1 MESILQNPDLP
12 ILGTDEL
19 ESTLVE
25 NFKCTFNMRQ
35 EIESHIIQEF
45 TLYERTRMEELQELT
60 KNNKEIPSEA
70 RVDVEHTFINFIPL
84 ITKLKIDL
92 LMERQPNSL
101 NYTQYLGRINK
112 KAQEFDYIDDLFL
125 ADLFSN
131 SESNLDFFKQETV
144 QKIIDRQF

>member
-1 MESILQNPDLP
+1 
-12 ILGTDEL
+12 
-19 ESTLVE
+19 
-25 NFKCTFNMRQ
+25 MRQ